1 MNTKADKV
9 ASECQKVSS
18 LFSRLFVTDCSF
30 KDFYTRDETILLRTD
45 TKRLKDKTCMYDVQM
60 ADKGTTNML
69 EPYSD
74 GSVTLRGSFRWCSLQ
89 QPVSLKKGYRQI
101 NRSFI
106 SER

>member
-1 MNTKADKV
+1 
-9 ASECQKVSS
+9 
-18 LFSRLFVTDCSF
+18 
-30 KDFYTRDETILLRTD
+30 
-45 TKRLKDKTCMYDVQM
+45 MYDVQM

-69 EPYSD
+69 EPYCD

-89 QPVSLKKGYRQI
+89 QPVALKKGYRQI